1 MAVLRHYYSL
11 SDVTELSLKSL
22 TVDLYIM
29 RMYSAG
35 LLDVSLHMFVQYL
48 GIYLLVLIVFAANN
62 QGII

>member
-29 RMYSAG
+29 QMYSAG
-35 LLDVSLHMFVQYL
+35 LLDVFLHMFVQYL